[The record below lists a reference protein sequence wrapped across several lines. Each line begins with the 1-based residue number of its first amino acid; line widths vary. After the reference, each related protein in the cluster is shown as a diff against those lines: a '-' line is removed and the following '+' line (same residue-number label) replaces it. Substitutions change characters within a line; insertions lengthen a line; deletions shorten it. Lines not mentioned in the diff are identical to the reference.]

1 MEYVLEHFGCAVGA
15 ITGVLAGKGKRV
27 DLFGGVVLA
36 LVTALGGGTAR
47 DVILGLSPVFWIK
60 DPNFVLTATAAALL
74 TFVLVRFREM
84 PEKLLLIADAFA
96 LAFFTLVGVEK
107 ALRTGASDSIAIVL
121 GVTTG
126 VAGGMIRDVLVGEI
140 PLVFRKQI
148 YLYATASVCGAAVF
162 VLLEHRWPGQ
172 PVNRLL
178 AAGGTL
184 ALRLAA
190 IQWKISL
197 PLLTSRP
204 K

>member
-1 MEYVLEHFGCAVGA
+1 MEYLLEHFGCAVGA
-15 ITGVLAGKGKRV
+15 ITGVLAGKGKQV
-27 DLFGGVVLA
+27 DLFGVVVLA

-60 DPNFVLTATAAALL
+60 DPNFVLTAMAAALL

-107 ALRTGASDSIAIVL
+107 TLRAGASDSIAIVL

-126 VAGGMIRDVLVGEI
+126 VAGGMMRDVLVGEI

-162 VLLEHRWPGQ
+162 VLLEHCWPGQ

-178 AAGGTL
+178 AAGATL